1 MLWKY
6 INLCFAATSE
16 MITVVFLDKQNEG
29 GGGYVLLEDAVV
41 RQLVRGIRKR
51 FLLCAVASVK
61 AMVIYI

>member
-1 MLWKY
+1 
-6 INLCFAATSE
+6 